1 MFAPS
6 GIVSSNSSVM
16 DIIKRIHP
24 PTWMDPSSRGKVI
37 IHDGEES
44 WFSLKL
50 LHNSVDL
57 DTIDNGKTAIA
68 TFELPGVQKSDVK
81 IEVHDC
87 VLTISGEKKMPS
99 PRVKNL
105 HSIHERHYGK
115 FIRSLHLPK
124 GVKVSSAL
132 LCGLCRSVN
141 QSMVRRSWRKF
152 RRLWRMGF

>member
-1 MFAPS
+1 VDGP
-6 GIVSSNSSVM
+6 
-16 DIIKRIHP
+16 IKP
-24 PTWMDPSSRGKVI
+24 
-37 IHDGEES
+37 
-44 WFSLKL
+44 
-50 LHNSVDL
+50 SVDL

-124 GVKVSSAL
+124 GVKLEEIQATMENGVLILTFPNHEHGLDVGQVSVS
-132 LCGLCRSVN
+132 
-141 QSMVRRSWRKF
+141 
-152 RRLWRMGF
+152 